1 MNQLISILKATNQNQ
16 HNKQWDHFIFR
27 FRDIK
32 AFLHT
37 QNAVRAER
45 RYRSNRVYHKS
56 HEIPSNMK
64 LYLIVCYVAAAIL
77 VAQAYKSEDLNAW
90 YEEAKEALEMMED
103 QGELQNL
110 EDKGNSSQPGPTPTG
125 NPHGCDCKGECK
137 KLHHSRV
144 PYKEEV
150 TLWPYPNPPK
160 HTL

>member
-1 MNQLISILKATNQNQ
+1 
-16 HNKQWDHFIFR
+16 
-27 FRDIK
+27 
-32 AFLHT
+32 
-37 QNAVRAER
+37 
-45 RYRSNRVYHKS
+45 
-56 HEIPSNMK
+56 MK
-64 LYLIVCYVAAAIL
+64 LYLIVCSVAAAIL

-137 KLHHSRV
+137 ELHHSRV
-144 PYKEEV
+144 PFKEEV
-150 TLWPYPNPPK
+150 TLWTYPNPPK